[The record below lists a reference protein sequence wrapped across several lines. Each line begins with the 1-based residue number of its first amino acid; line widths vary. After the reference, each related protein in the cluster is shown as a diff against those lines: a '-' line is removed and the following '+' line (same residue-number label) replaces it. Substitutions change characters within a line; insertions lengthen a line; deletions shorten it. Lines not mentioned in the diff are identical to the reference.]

1 MLKCEITRD
10 RPNGKCRTPPLHTIC
25 RACVVCFGWRRG
37 QEALALR
44 YSFVVRRGILLCV
57 LRNTRPQGPP
67 YSPACREKRSKKKR
81 YAGTVC
87 ACASRKEGLALFPF
101 LDAAEKPH
109 DAGKLSP
116 PNLVFAIESIIPEK
130 SETRA
135 PCLFIIPTVFVNQ
148 LSWRIWIAD
157 ERPGTGEHEPAKKKT
172 RVQNVVACNNSARV
186 SACPCCPFLARA
198 LRCPWL
204 MLQVVPFLVM
214 TGAGVCHG
222 YSRARGEIR
231 RPCEDHRRLT
241 HVATPRPPIKNESVG
256 IEDDQIPS

>member
-1 MLKCEITRD
+1 MESVAR
-10 RPNGKCRTPPLHTIC
+10 RPYTQYAGLVL
-25 RACVVCFGWRRG
+25 CVLGGAAAKRHSRF
-37 QEALALR
+37 
-44 YSFVVRRGILLCV
+44 GILLLCGGGYCFLCCGTQDHKGRRTPRRAGKKGAKKNGMRGPCV
-57 LRNTRPQGPP
+57 RAPREGKGWLFSLFSMLR
-67 YSPACREKRSKKKR
+67 K
-81 YAGTVC
+81 
-87 ACASRKEGLALFPF
+87 
-101 LDAAEKPH
+101 KPH
-109 DAGKLSP
+109 DAEKLSP
-116 PNLVFAIESIIPEK
+116 PNLVFAMESIIPEK

-135 PCLFIIPTVFVNQ
+135 PCLLIVPTVFVNQ

-157 ERPGTGEHEPAKKKT
+157 ERPGNRENTRLQKQT
-172 RVQNVVACNNSARV
+172 RVQKCRCLQQQRPRLCFWA
-186 SACPCCPFLARA
+186 PFSPSWPRA

>member
-1 MLKCEITRD
+1 MESVAR
-10 RPNGKCRTPPLHTIC
+10 RPSTQYAGLVL
-25 RACVVCFGWRRG
+25 CVLGGAAAKRHSRF
-37 QEALALR
+37 
-44 YSFVVRRGILLCV
+44 GILLLCGGGYCFLCCGTQDHKGRRTPRRAGKKGAKKNGMRGPCV
-57 LRNTRPQGPP
+57 RAPREGKGWLFSLFSMLR
-67 YSPACREKRSKKKR
+67 K
-81 YAGTVC
+81 
-87 ACASRKEGLALFPF
+87 
-101 LDAAEKPH
+101 KPH
-109 DAGKLSP
+109 DAEKLSP
-116 PNLVFAIESIIPEK
+116 PNLVFAMESIIPEK

-135 PCLFIIPTVFVNQ
+135 PCLLIVPTVFVNQ

>member
-1 MLKCEITRD
+1 MGEY
-10 RPNGKCRTPPLHTIC
+10 
-25 RACVVCFGWRRG
+25 CF
-37 QEALALR
+37 QEVNA
-44 YSFVVRRGILLCV
+44 
-57 LRNTRPQGPP
+57 QG
-67 YSPACREKRSKKKR
+67 AADKKKR
-81 YAGTVC
+81 QPGVRKNKKREERHAGPCLGVRLGIKRREDWLF
-87 ACASRKEGLALFPF
+87 SRF
-101 LDAAEKPH
+101 LDAAEKTHTAP
-109 DAGKLSP
+109 KL
-116 PNLVFAIESIIPEK
+116 LVSQTLCLAMESIIPEK
-130 SETRA
+130 RAKTRA
-135 PCLFIIPTVFVNQ
+135 PCLLIVPTVFVNQ

-157 ERPGTGEHEPAKKKT
+157 ERPGNRENTRLQKQT
-172 RVQNVVACNNSARV
+172 RVQKCRCLQQQRPRLCFWA
-186 SACPCCPFLARA
+186 PFSPSWPRA